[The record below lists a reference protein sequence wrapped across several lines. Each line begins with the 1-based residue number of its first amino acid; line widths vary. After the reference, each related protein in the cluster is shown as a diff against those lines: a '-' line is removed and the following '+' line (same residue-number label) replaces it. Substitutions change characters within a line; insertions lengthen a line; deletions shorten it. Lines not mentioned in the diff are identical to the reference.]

1 LHFGFKAKEMPVT
14 NGKLKRI
21 VKSKN
26 FDRHLNTVINTIR
39 DAISASVAF
48 ESIAE
53 QLKKGK
59 LEEVCYPDFISIY
72 LPLHYE
78 IQFSLLDII

>member
-1 LHFGFKAKEMPVT
+1 MT

-39 DAISASVAF
+39 DAISASGAF
-48 ESIAE
+48 ASIAE

-59 LEEVCYPDFISIY
+59 LEEVCYPDFISTY
-72 LPLHYE
+72 LPLH
-78 IQFSLLDII
+78 FSLLDII